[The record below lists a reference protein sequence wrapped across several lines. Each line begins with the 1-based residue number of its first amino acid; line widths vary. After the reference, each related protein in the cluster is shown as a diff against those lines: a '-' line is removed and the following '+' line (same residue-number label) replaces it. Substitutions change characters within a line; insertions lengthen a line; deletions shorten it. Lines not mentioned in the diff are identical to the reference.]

1 MKIYINGSFHSKAD
15 AKISVYDH
23 GFLYGD
29 GVFEGIRAYG
39 GRVFR
44 LKEHVD
50 RLFKSAHTIML
61 SIPMSREAMA
71 VATVRENGLKDAYIR
86 LIITRGI
93 GRLGLNPFTCGT
105 PQVIIIAD
113 KIVLYPKA
121 FYQKGL
127 GVVTVPTQRNLGEAV
142 NPRIKSLNYLNNIMA
157 KIEAINAGVYE
168 AIMLNSHGFI
178 SECTGDNI
186 FIVSDGRL
194 LTPALYMGVL
204 EGITRDEVMALAARD
219 GIEVRETT
227 LTRHDV
233 FNADE
238 CFLTGT
244 AAEIIPVVKVDGR
257 LIGDG
262 KPGPVTR
269 RLMEDFRELVRRE
282 GVPV

>member
-1 MKIYINGSFHSKAD
+1 
-15 AKISVYDH
+15 
-23 GFLYGD
+23 
-29 GVFEGIRAYG
+29 
-39 GRVFR
+39 
-44 LKEHVD
+44 
-50 RLFKSAHTIML
+50 
-61 SIPMSREAMA
+61 
-71 VATVRENGLKDAYIR
+71 
-86 LIITRGI
+86 
-93 GRLGLNPFTCGT
+93 
-105 PQVIIIAD
+105 
-113 KIVLYPKA
+113 
-121 FYQKGL
+121 
-127 GVVTVPTQRNLGEAV
+127 
-142 NPRIKSLNYLNNIMA
+142 
-157 KIEAINAGVYE
+157 
-168 AIMLNSHGFI
+168 MLNSHGFI

-186 FIVSDGRL
+186 FIVSYGRL

>member
-1 MKIYINGSFHSKAD
+1 
-15 AKISVYDH
+15 
-23 GFLYGD
+23 
-29 GVFEGIRAYG
+29 
-39 GRVFR
+39 
-44 LKEHVD
+44 
-50 RLFKSAHTIML
+50 
-61 SIPMSREAMA
+61 
-71 VATVRENGLKDAYIR
+71 
-86 LIITRGI
+86 
-93 GRLGLNPFTCGT
+93 
-105 PQVIIIAD
+105 
-113 KIVLYPKA
+113 
-121 FYQKGL
+121 
-127 GVVTVPTQRNLGEAV
+127 
-142 NPRIKSLNYLNNIMA
+142 MA